1 MVRNVFKPTD
11 GRGVLVLLGVI
22 FGGVTLILV
31 LIAAGLVLRTWSFLG
46 NAESAT
52 GTVVA
57 LTPRQT
63 CSDNDNDKN
72 RMSCST
78 VYAPLVRFTTADG
91 REIEYQSSTATSPP
105 SHRVGDQVEVLY
117 LPDDPYRAR
126 VDSWVDLWLAPTI
139 VGGIG
144 GIFGIVAVALAG
156 IGWAVS
162 RPSAPAPNAEPRRP
176 EAPKEP
182 GGWQDPGTLR

>member
-91 REIEYQSSTATSPP
+91 REIEGLSAIVQRRGARSVIASLWRVEDQSTASLMRRMYDEMAAHTDVARALQLAQLSLADR
-105 SHRVGDQVEVLY
+105 H
-117 LPDDPYRAR
+117 PYYWAGF
-126 VDSWVDLWLAPTI
+126 L
-139 VGGIG
+139 
-144 GIFGIVAVALAG
+144 LAG
-156 IGWAVS
+156 SS
-162 RPSAPAPNAEPRRP
+162 R
-176 EAPKEP
+176 
-182 GGWQDPGTLR
+182 